1 MESKPKVKRVTKK
14 SKDADVVKE
23 NVSVPDSTIVSPEP
37 ENTSS
42 NVKLSEASE
51 SNTSKAIPP
60 KEIRLTDIPVVD
72 EITALNLMVSF
83 LGLAQK
89 RGAYTID
96 EASKIWECIKKFQ
109 RPVEQSSSSLSS
121 SSA

>member
-1 MESKPKVKRVTKK
+1 MADTTPQKVKRVTKK
-14 SKDADVVKE
+14 AKAPIVE
-23 NVSVPDSTIVSPEP
+23 TVSVPVVPVVPVVSSETPVESDTKT
-37 ENTSS
+37 TSAPI
-42 NVKLSEASE
+42 KD
-51 SNTSKAIPP
+51 
-60 KEIRLTDIPVVD
+60 KEIRLTEIPVVD

-109 RPVEQSSSSLSS
+109 RPVEPV
-121 SSA
+121 SA

>member
-1 MESKPKVKRVTKK
+1 MTDTTPQKVKRVTKK
-14 SKDADVVKE
+14 TKAPVVE
-23 NVSVPDSTIVSPEP
+23 TVSVPVVSSETSQSPEA
-37 ENTSS
+37 
-42 NVKLSEASE
+42 VD
-51 SNTSKAIPP
+51 SNTKTTAESVPASTTAPIKE
-60 KEIRLTDIPVVD
+60 KEIRLTEIPVVD

-109 RPVEQSSSSLSS
+109 RPSEPV
-121 SSA
+121 SA